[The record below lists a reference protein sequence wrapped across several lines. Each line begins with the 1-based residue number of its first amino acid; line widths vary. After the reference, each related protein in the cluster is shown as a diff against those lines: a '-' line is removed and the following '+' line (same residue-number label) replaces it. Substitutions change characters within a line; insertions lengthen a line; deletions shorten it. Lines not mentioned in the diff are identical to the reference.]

1 MFLFITATPIN
12 ASCNFRY
19 HLSPLP
25 KKTPLETLGP
35 GGQRGLRG
43 DVNDGNDSDKSSSGS
58 VGRGTDGNGGSGNDS
73 DRKDHGS
80 EQTREW
86 SDSESMDDE
95 SDESD
100 SVDDEDEDDDDDD
113 ISDDDDDEDED
124 DDDEVEDLSPEN
136 TKVKPSSAPPMYRPA
151 GTEASTTSIAYSA
164 PETEIAVTEKPADGD
179 RKPSSVSRSAQLT
192 ASSST
197 VSSSSFSTISSSSSS
212 TASSST
218 VSSSSLPSPPLP
230 GKSSGQSVTG
240 KGILSTLKPV
250 PGVSSVS
257 TAGGGVLPRSVT
269 VDDPAMGE
277 EKEAG
282 LRDGD
287 SLSPN
292 APDAPVLKKASTL
305 PIMPKV
311 SLLAGPGKKPKS
323 GRKCVQFQVSG
334 KEDFA

>member
-1 MFLFITATPIN
+1 MCFFIRYLFSISFP
-12 ASCNFRY
+12 F
-19 HLSPLP
+19 P
-25 KKTPLETLGP
+25 KIPLETLGP
-35 GGQRGLRG
+35 GGQRGVQG
-43 DVNDGNDSDKSSSGS
+43 DVNDGNESDKSSSGS
-58 VGRGTDGNGGSGNDS
+58 VGRGRDGNGGTGNNS
-73 DRKDHGS
+73 DRRDQGS
-80 EQTREW
+80 EQTHEW

-100 SVDDEDEDDDDDD
+100 SVDDEDEDDDD
-113 ISDDDDDEDED
+113 ISDDDDDDD

-151 GTEASTTSIAYSA
+151 GAEGSTTSASYSA

-179 RKPSSVSRSAQLT
+179 KEPSSVSRSASL
-192 ASSST
+192 
-197 VSSSSFSTISSSSSS
+197 

-218 VSSSSLPSPPLP
+218 VSSSSLPSPPPLP

-240 KGILSTLKPV
+240 KGILSTLKPM

-257 TAGGGVLPRSVT
+257 TAGGGALPRSVT

-277 EKEAG
+277 EKQAG
-282 LRDGD
+282 LGDGN
-287 SLSPN
+287 SMSPN

-323 GRKCVQFQVSG
+323 GRKCVQFQVSDRG
-334 KEDFA
+334 GFA